1 MGESVSDGEKERAGD
16 RQTDSETEKERRGE
30 GGERG
35 RGERGSEGARE
46 GEEGT
51 DGRKEGASEQDEQER
66 KGGRKGGSERG
77 REGGETE
84 EKEKSM
90 WRRVVG
96 GTCCCAASPHTRWTC
111 STAANTCR
119 HAGTAAADS
128 ERFFFE
134 SRLPRATRHPP
145 EDERTRGGGREGR
158 ACCVR
163 ETVRLGLCL
172 RLFENSDCACSRTWS
187 LAACAVCAHGPCL
200 RESLGAPSSSD
211 SCCCCSACACMFMV
225 CGIVCV
231 RVDI

>member
-1 MGESVSDGEKERAGD
+1 MEGRSERASK
-16 RQTDSETEKERRGE
+16 TSK
-30 GGERG
+30 RG
-35 RGERGSEGARE
+35 R
-46 GEEGT
+46 EEG
-51 DGRKEGASEQDEQER
+51 KEGASEGE
-66 KGGRKGGSERG
+66 
-77 REGGETE
+77 REGRQRRKRKACGGEWLE
-84 EKEKSM
+84 
-90 WRRVVG
+90 G
-96 GTCCCAASPHTRWTC
+96 P
-111 STAANTCR
+111 
-119 HAGTAAADS
+119 AAARHRPTPGGPAPRQRTPAGARARRRPTVSD
-128 ERFFFE
+128 FFFE